1 MMKSFK
7 MRLTP
12 YLLIMILPLAVL
24 LVRPMTPALV
34 VLMGEEIQLSTAPV
48 DPRDIFRGDYVAL
61 RFDIEQIPASLAT
74 SSLKEQLVNGNAP
87 NKVYLSLAKDSSG
100 IFQPRALDTKPPT
113 GYFLSAKVT
122 YPHWYKGHSNW
133 EQKEFPL
140 LKTIGLSLGNN
151 LTRYYVKE
159 NTGHEVE
166 RLARQGNLIATV
178 KLWRGR
184 AVIES
189 LRSAK

>member
-1 MMKSFK
+1 

-12 YLLIMILPLAVL
+12 YLLIMILPLTVL

-34 VLMGEEIQLSTAPV
+34 VLMGEEIRLSTAPV

-61 RFDIEQIPASLAT
+61 RFDIELVPASLAT
-74 SSLKEQLVNGNAP
+74 RALKEQLSKGSAP
-87 NKVYLSLAKDSSG
+87 NKVYLSLEKDSSG
-100 IFQPRALDTKPPT
+100 IFQPSALGTDIPDGPYLTVAISKPRRFANVSDWTKE
-113 GYFLSAKVT
+113 KII
-122 YPHWYKGHSNW
+122 
-133 EQKEFPL
+133 L
-140 LKTIGLSLGNN
+140 LLGNN

-159 NTGHEVE
+159 NTGRELE
-166 RLARQGNLIATV
+166 RLARQGILIATV

-189 LRSAK
+189 LRSGK